1 MKQLVIPAILTLA
14 LGAAGGAAAAAGMA
28 QHSSAAKDS
37 LTLTTQQEKTALND
51 IGKYS
56 STQNAPSDF
65 RASVGTVV
73 PKTVSLRQIP
83 ARVADKVPTLKP
95 YDFAMFKSRLL
106 IVNPSDKK
114 IVAVINRRA

>member
-1 MKQLVIPAILTLA
+1 MKQLIIPTVLTFALA
-14 LGAAGGAAAAAGMA
+14 AAGGAAAATEMD

-37 LTLTTQQEKTALND
+37 LSLTTQQEKTALND
-51 IGKYS
+51 IGKHA

-65 RASVGTVV
+65 KASVGTVV

-83 ARVADKVPTLKP
+83 TRAANQVPALKP
-95 YDFAMFKSRLL
+95 YDYAMFKNQLL

-114 IVAVINRRA
+114 IVDVISRRA